1 MRKPTLQMGVAS
13 LPFALCASA
22 ALHAA
27 TVSSIDDQSALAVT
41 IYNSNLALVKD
52 TRKVALQKGV
62 DALEL
67 RGVSAQLRP
76 ETALL
81 RSTTNRSLNILEQN
95 FDFDLLTPQ
104 KLLEKHLG
112 KQVKIATQNPASGVE
127 KTRTGII
134 LSTNA
139 GVVVKI
145 GDSIET
151 NPPGRYIFD
160 ALPANLRD
168 LPTLSVLLNNK
179 QSGGRE
185 LQLSYLTGGLSWRA
199 DYVAELDAD
208 DKYVDLNGWVTLS
221 NTSGT
226 DFPNA
231 KLQLVAGDVNVVQDQ
246 MRRNVKYRS
255 VAMEMSDAAPAM
267 QEESLLEYHL
277 YTLQRPTD
285 IRNQQNKQVALMSA
299 SRVPVQKAL
308 VLNGTPYYYRSSAKQ
323 IGKRMKFGVFVELEN
338 TEKNGLGM
346 PLPKG
351 IVRVYK
357 RDGSNNIQF
366 VGEDRIDHTPNKD
379 KITLK
384 LGDAF
389 DVVAD
394 KRQTNFRIDERVLG
408 RDVFESSY
416 EIVVSNG
423 KKAAVDVVVR
433 EPIPGEWKIL
443 KSSHKHQ
450 KVAAN
455 LVEWRLTVPAE
466 EKLTLSYTSR
476 VKF

>member
-1 MRKPTLQMGVAS
+1 MKIKRAFSLTLIFGSTLLVS
-13 LPFALCASA
+13 LELQ
-22 ALHAA
+22 AA

-52 TRKVALQKGV
+52 TRKVSLQRGV
-62 DALEL
+62 EALEL

-81 RSTTNRSLNILEQN
+81 RSAGSGGLNILEQN

-112 KQVKIATQNPASGVE
+112 KQVKIAAQNPATGVE
-127 KTRTGII
+127 KIRTGTL
-134 LSTNA
+134 LSTNS
-139 GVVVKI
+139 GVVVRI
-145 GDSIET
+145 GDRIET

-179 QSGGRE
+179 QNTNRE

-199 DYVAELDAD
+199 DYVAELDAN
-208 DKYVDLNGWVTLS
+208 DKLVDLNGWVTLS

-231 KLQLVAGDVNVVQDQ
+231 KLQLVAGDVNLVRQQ
-246 MRRNVKYRS
+246 MQRNVKYRA

-267 QEESLLEYHL
+267 SEESLLEYHL

-285 IRNQQNKQVALMSA
+285 IRDRQNKQVALMSA

-308 VLNGTPYYYRSSAKQ
+308 VLNGTSYYYRSSAKQ
-323 IGKRMKFGVFVELEN
+323 IGTRMKFGVFVELEN
-338 TEKNGLGM
+338 SEKNGLGM

-357 RDGSNNIQF
+357 RDSSNHLQF
-366 VGEDRIDHTPNKD
+366 VGEDSIDHTPNKD

-394 KRQTNFRIDERVLG
+394 KRQTSFRINDRVLG
-408 RDVFESSY
+408 RDVYDSSY
-416 EIVVSNG
+416 EIVVTNG
-423 KKAAVDVVVR
+423 KKEAVEIIIR
-433 EPIPGEWKIL
+433 EPIPGDWKIL
-443 KSSHKHQ
+443 ESSHAHN

-455 LVEWRLTVPAE
+455 LAEWRLSVPAE
-466 EKLTLSYTSR
+466 QKLTLS
-476 VKF
+476 